1 MGDFSLAGSALFAG
15 VEKEELGPLLQ
26 KVGARERSF
35 QRGETLLTAGER
47 ARSMGLVL
55 AGRVTVE
62 HHDFWG
68 SRSVLDSLGPG
79 KVFAEAYALLPEE
92 PLQVSVTG
100 AEAGRVLSYLSFEAA
115 RNGSREFTIPFTR
128 QQLADYLEVDRSALS
143 HELGNMAR
151 EGLLRTRRS
160 HFALLEQDG
169 RE

>member
-1 MGDFSLAGSALFAG
+1 MGDFSLGGSALFAG
-15 VEKEELGPLLQ
+15 VENEELGPLLQ

-47 ARSMGLVL
+47 ARSMGLVM

-100 AEAGRVLSYLSFEAA
+100 AGAVSRSRQTGPGPPPAA
-115 RNGSREFTIPFTR
+115 EPAAPHRGEEPAPVPAH
-128 QQLADYLEVDRSALS
+128 LP
-143 HELGNMAR
+143 H
-151 EGLLRTRRS
+151 LL
-160 HFALLEQDG
+160 
-169 RE
+169 